1 MARKTNLLL
10 LMAALIIAL
19 MPSVN
24 AAEVP
29 KNYLMVSCDTT
40 PDLACIKSITAYVK
54 NLTPV
59 VATKPVSSV
68 VLNDGRSLD
77 TYQEWVFPGI
87 KFEGSSNSRLIPR
100 ITFRPFG
107 AEQCN
112 FDVCFT
118 GLEEIQVGVEPSWL
132 ITTDED
138 RRNLLM
144 DLSHRGNQFL
154 CGEKNSPSL
163 CYRGFNFNQDIS
175 FEIKMFVPK
184 EFRASAILGDAKNLS
199 FNESGLV
206 VSRNGAEFKEVVT
219 KYQSQKT
226 QRVLFSPQVPNPMAT
241 SPYADYESDRSGF
254 WIVGQ
259 KSIQSAKLGKCSSVP
274 FITVLSNSI
283 YQDLPVW
290 NSINQTVEVKLTAP
304 HFTVKGDLHKGYFE
318 ATISK
323 EMGQCLW
330 GIDLSK
336 QAVAQ
341 MSISYPAETGVEVLT
356 ISGKFDGKNYNLFS
370 ANFHYSS
377 PTIAFKLIQESK
389 PVAVAAVPIKKTISC
404 VKGKATKKVTA
415 EKPKCP
421 KGFKLKV

>member
-1 MARKTNLLL
+1 MARKNTLLL
-10 LMAALIIAL
+10 LSTSLILAFI
-19 MPSVN
+19 PSAN

-29 KNYLMVSCDTT
+29 KNYLMVSCETT

-59 VATKPVSSV
+59 IATKPVNSV
-68 VLNDGRSLD
+68 VLNDGRSVD

-87 KFEGSSNSRLIPR
+87 KFEGSSNNRLIPR
-100 ITFRPFG
+100 ITVRPFG

-132 ITTDED
+132 TTTDED
-138 RRNLLM
+138 KKNLIM
-144 DLSHRGNQFL
+144 DLSRRGNQFL

-175 FEIKMFVPK
+175 FEIKMLVPK
-184 EFRASAILGDAKNLS
+184 DFRASAILGDAKNLS

-206 VSRNGAEFKEVVT
+206 VSRNGTEFKEIIT

-259 KSIQSAKLGKCSSVP
+259 KSIQSAKLGKCSNVP

-290 NSINQTVEVKLTAP
+290 NSANETVEVGLTAP
-304 HFTVKGDLHKGYFE
+304 HFAVNGEIQKGYFE

-336 QAVAQ
+336 QAVAK
-341 MSISYPAETGVEVLT
+341 MSISYPSEGGTEFQT
-356 ISGKFDGKNYNLFS
+356 ISGRFDGKNYILFS

-377 PTIAFKLIQESK
+377 PTVSFKLVQELK
-389 PVAVAAVPIKKTISC
+389 PVVAAAPIKKTIVC
-404 VKGKATKKVTA
+404 IKGKISKRVTA
-415 EKPKCP
+415 VKPKCP
-421 KGFKLKV
+421 KGYKLKV